1 VLRKKYWQVRFAN
14 WKQVFCGDEHLNS
27 HFKHKD
33 KLKLYLTWLLLQVC
47 CNSYE
52 GHSDHPL
59 LLLAVVVFKPAVN
72 IKIIS
77 ATHFIVGETKSNK
90 F

>member
-1 VLRKKYWQVRFAN
+1 
-14 WKQVFCGDEHLNS
+14 
-27 HFKHKD
+27 
-33 KLKLYLTWLLLQVC
+33 VC